1 MAGKVIEA
9 AERFY
14 KIRQK
19 SEAEVLRKLR
29 NESNNEEIRQL
40 IEEYKRAYGIMKD
53 KNGRWVQ
60 CLG

>member
-1 MAGKVIEA
+1 MGIGGGEMAGKVIEA

-29 NESNNEEIRQL
+29 NE
-40 IEEYKRAYGIMKD
+40 
-53 KNGRWVQ
+53 
-60 CLG
+60 